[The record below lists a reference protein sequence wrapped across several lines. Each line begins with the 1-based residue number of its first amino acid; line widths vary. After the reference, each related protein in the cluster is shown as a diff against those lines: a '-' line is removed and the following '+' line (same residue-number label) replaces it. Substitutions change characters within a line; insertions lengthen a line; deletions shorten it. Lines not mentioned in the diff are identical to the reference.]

1 MRKILFLVFAIF
13 LLCSHDLY
21 LKMDSYFLDVNQE
34 AVLSLYNG
42 TFEKSENIIARN
54 RIQDASLVI
63 NGERKAIDS
72 TQWIDK
78 DTTITQLVFTPHKEG
93 TYLAGVSTK
102 PRNIELSADK
112 FNSYLKHDGIL
123 DMLEARKTKGLLE
136 DDAVESYQKHV
147 KAIYQVGAENTNDWS
162 TVLGYPIEFVPK
174 ENPYEKYSGES
185 LALQLLLDGKPLPN
199 QLVYADYLKDE
210 NSHSHES
217 ETHSHDHGKTT
228 HTHSDSDNNQTHT
241 HSHDDVKQE
250 EHSHTSGQQMR
261 TNEEGIVEVQL
272 PEDGIYY
279 VRTIYMTTV
288 ANDEVLTHESKW
300 TTLTFEVT
308 HKHGADTHTH
318 ADDHH
323 HESSFSTWV
332 FVLGSVLVV
341 GILFF
346 VFRKKS

>member
-34 AVLSLYNG
+34 AVVSLYNG
-42 TFEKSENIIARN
+42 TFEKSENIITRN
-54 RIQDASLVI
+54 RIQDASIVI
-63 NGERKAIDS
+63 NGKRKAIDS

-78 DTTITQLVFTPHKEG
+78 DTTITQLVFTPQKEG

-102 PRNIELSADK
+102 PRNIALSADK
-112 FNSYLKHDGIL
+112 FNSYLEHDGVL
-123 DMLEARKTKGLLE
+123 DMLEARKRQDLLE
-136 DDAVESYQKHV
+136 EDAVESYQKHV
-147 KAIYQVGAENTNDWS
+147 KAIYQVGKAKTQDWS
-162 TVLGYPIEFVPK
+162 AVLGYPIEFVPK
-174 ENPYEKYSGES
+174 VNPYEKYSGES

-199 QLVYADYLKDE
+199 QLVYADYLQPK

-217 ETHSHDHGKTT
+217 EAHSHEHGESTHSHD
-228 HTHSDSDNNQTHT
+228 NA
-241 HSHDDVKQE
+241 KQE
-250 EHSHTSGQQMR
+250 EHSHTSGQQLR

-279 VRTIYMTTV
+279 VRTIYMTSV
-288 ANDEVLTHESKW
+288 DNHEELTHESKW
-300 TTLTFEVT
+300 ATLTFEVT
-308 HKHGADTHTH
+308 HKHGSDTHTH
-318 ADDHH
+318 DEDHH
-323 HESSFSTWV
+323 HESSFPKWI
-332 FVLGSVLVV
+332 FILGSVVLV